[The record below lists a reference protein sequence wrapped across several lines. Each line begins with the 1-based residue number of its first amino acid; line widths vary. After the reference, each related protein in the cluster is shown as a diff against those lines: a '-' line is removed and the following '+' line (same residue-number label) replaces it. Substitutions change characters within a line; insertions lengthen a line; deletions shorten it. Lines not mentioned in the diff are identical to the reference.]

1 MRLCRLAHEGDDIVL
16 ALRNRDCGGQDA
28 VDTRTLG
35 VCRADTGVGDYHAP
49 NLTWGKR
56 NVKLRFPMAGPQT
69 ATPPPS
75 PAPSSAPSP
84 RAQLIHIEV
93 DRRLGHEWDEWN
105 GRPLPGGGD
114 FSAAPGLFF
123 RFAALTVAAA
133 TGALALL
140 LYLIGPRLGTLWPL
154 LPRILWSVLGLFAV
168 LQSLYL
174 SVIAAAFYSGRSL
187 LPERLL
193 ERGPYLQLMNYT
205 SLVARAFGKRDWVE
219 HAAIDIYNTL
229 AERRGRRVG
238 KGELLVLIPRCLSKQ
253 ALDGVL
259 EIAGRYEV
267 PVFVATRG
275 QLARRVI
282 RERRP
287 RAVVAVACERDMMTG
302 LRDVAGKLPV
312 LGLTMQ
318 LPNGPCR
325 DAAIDLGQME
335 RWVQGLVVAAPVP
348 EHTKR

>member
-1 MRLCRLAHEGDDIVL
+1 
-16 ALRNRDCGGQDA
+16 
-28 VDTRTLG
+28 
-35 VCRADTGVGDYHAP
+35 
-49 NLTWGKR
+49 
-56 NVKLRFPMAGPQT
+56 MAT
-69 ATPPPS
+69 ATSTPP
-75 PAPSSAPSP
+75 AQP

-105 GRPLPGGGD
+105 GKPLPSGGD
-114 FSAAPGLFF
+114 FSAPPGLFF
-123 RFAALTVAAA
+123 RFAGLTLAALASVA
-133 TGALALL
+133 ALL
-140 LYLIGPRLGTLWPL
+140 LYIVAPRLGALVPA
-154 LPRILWSVLGLFAV
+154 LPRVLWISLAALTVLAWLWLGLAV
-168 LQSLYL
+168 LS
-174 SVIAAAFYSGRSL
+174 FYSGINL

-193 ERGPYLQLMNYT
+193 ERGLYLRLMNYT
-205 SLVARAFGKRDWVE
+205 SALSRAFGKRDWVE

-229 AERRGRRVG
+229 AVRRGRKVG

-325 DAAIDLGQME
+325 DAVLDLPQME
-335 RWVQGLVVAAPVP
+335 EWVRGWISTSSTPAS
-348 EHTKR
+348 R

>member
-1 MRLCRLAHEGDDIVL
+1 
-16 ALRNRDCGGQDA
+16 
-28 VDTRTLG
+28 
-35 VCRADTGVGDYHAP
+35 
-49 NLTWGKR
+49 
-56 NVKLRFPMAGPQT
+56 VKLRFPMAAPQT
-69 ATPPPS
+69 ATPPQ
-75 PAPSSAPSP
+75 SSAPSPP

-114 FSAAPGLFF
+114 FSAAAALFF
-123 RFAALTVAAA
+123 RFAALTVATA
-133 TGALALL
+133 TGVVALL

-154 LPRILWSVLGLFAV
+154 LPTILWIALGLFAV
-168 LQSLYL
+168 VQWLYL
-174 SVIAAAFYSGRSL
+174 SLLAASFYSGRNL

-205 SLVARAFGKRDWVE
+205 SLVARPFGKRDWVE
-219 HAAIDIYNTL
+219 HAAIDVYNTL

-325 DAAIDLGQME
+325 DATIDLGQME
-335 RWVQGLVVAAPVP
+335 RWVQGLVATAPARAD
-348 EHTKR
+348 TKR

>member
-1 MRLCRLAHEGDDIVL
+1 VLDQRDDVGWSLGNGYGSGDNAIHPGTFCV
-16 ALRNRDCGGQDA
+16 GGADA
-28 VDTRTLG
+28 GIGQEHTS
-35 VCRADTGVGDYHAP
+35 
-49 NLTWGKR
+49 NLTPMNH
-56 NVKLRFPMAGPQT
+56 NVKLRSSMA
-69 ATPPPS
+69 
-75 PAPSSAPSP
+75 

-114 FSAAPGLFF
+114 FSAPPGLFF
-123 RFAALTVAAA
+123 RFAALTIVAATA
-133 TGALALL
+133 AIALL
-140 LYLIGPRLGTLWPL
+140 LYLIGPRLRGLWRPLPSVQWIALATLAAL
-154 LPRILWSVLGLFAV
+154 SA
-168 LQSLYL
+168 LYL
-174 SVIAAAFYSGRSL
+174 GVLAVSYYSGRNL
-187 LPERLL
+187 LPERLM
-193 ERGPYLQLMNYT
+193 ERGLYLKLMNYT

-219 HAAIDIYNTL
+219 HAAIDVYNTL
-229 AERRGRRVG
+229 ALRRGRKVG

-259 EIAGRYEV
+259 EIAGRYDV

-325 DAAIDLGQME
+325 DAAIDLEQME
-335 RWVQGLVVAAPVP
+335 KWVQGLVAS
-348 EHTKR
+348 

>member
-1 MRLCRLAHEGDDIVL
+1 M
-16 ALRNRDCGGQDA
+16 
-28 VDTRTLG
+28 
-35 VCRADTGVGDYHAP
+35 
-49 NLTWGKR
+49 
-56 NVKLRFPMAGPQT
+56 KLRFAMAAPHT
-69 ATPPPS
+69 AVPPPPPPPTA
-75 PAPSSAPSP
+75 PAASSAP

-105 GRPLPGGGD
+105 GRPLPGGGN

-123 RFAALTVAAA
+123 RFAALTVVTATAAV
-133 TGALALL
+133 ALL
-140 LYLIGPRLGTLWPL
+140 LFLVGPRLATLWPRL
-154 LPRILWSVLGLFAV
+154 HTVLWITVAVLAGLQTLYLGL
-168 LQSLYL
+168 L
-174 SVIAAAFYSGRSL
+174 AASYYGGRNL

-205 SLVARAFGKRDWVE
+205 SLVARGFGKRDWVE
-219 HAAIDIYNTL
+219 HAAIDVYNTL
-229 AERRGRRVG
+229 AVRRGRTVG

-325 DAAIDLGQME
+325 DAAIDLDQME
-335 RWVQGLVVAAPVP
+335 KWVQGLVAEQKPQRAP
-348 EHTKR
+348 TG

>member
-1 MRLCRLAHEGDDIVL
+1 
-16 ALRNRDCGGQDA
+16 
-28 VDTRTLG
+28 
-35 VCRADTGVGDYHAP
+35 
-49 NLTWGKR
+49 
-56 NVKLRFPMAGPQT
+56 MAAPQT
-69 ATPPPS
+69 ATPPS
-75 PAPSSAPSP
+75 QAP

-123 RFAALTVAAA
+123 RFAALTLAVLAAVAAF
-133 TGALALL
+133 L
-140 LYLIGPRLGTLWPL
+140 LYLVAPRLVALSPPLARGLWIAL
-154 LPRILWSVLGLFAV
+154 AAGLGLA
-168 LQSLYL
+168 SLYL
-174 SVIAAAFYSGRSL
+174 IVLAASFYGGRNL
-187 LPERLL
+187 LPERLM
-193 ERGPYLQLMNYT
+193 ERGPYLQLMNYA
-205 SLVARAFGKRDWVE
+205 SLIARVFGKRDWVE
-219 HAAIDIYNTL
+219 HAAIDVYNTL

-325 DAAIDLGQME
+325 DASIDLDQME
-335 RWVQGLVVAAPVP
+335 KWVQGLVS
-348 EHTKR
+348 TS

>member
-1 MRLCRLAHEGDDIVL
+1 
-16 ALRNRDCGGQDA
+16 
-28 VDTRTLG
+28 
-35 VCRADTGVGDYHAP
+35 
-49 NLTWGKR
+49 
-56 NVKLRFPMAGPQT
+56 MAAPQT
-69 ATPPPS
+69 ATPPS
-75 PAPSSAPSP
+75 QAP

-123 RFAALTVAAA
+123 RFAGLTLA
-133 TGALALL
+133 ALAAGAAFL
-140 LYLIGPRLGTLWPL
+140 LYLVAPRLVTLSPPL
-154 LPRILWSVLGLFAV
+154 ARDLWLVLAAALGLAT
-168 LQSLYL
+168 LYL
-174 SVIAAAFYSGRSL
+174 IVLVASFYGGRNL
-187 LPERLL
+187 LPERLM
-193 ERGPYLQLMNYT
+193 ERGPYLELMNYA
-205 SLVARAFGKRDWVE
+205 SLIARGFGKRDWVE

-325 DAAIDLGQME
+325 DAAIDLDQME
-335 RWVQGLVVAAPVP
+335 KWVQGLVA
-348 EHTKR
+348 TS

>member
-1 MRLCRLAHEGDDIVL
+1 
-16 ALRNRDCGGQDA
+16 
-28 VDTRTLG
+28 
-35 VCRADTGVGDYHAP
+35 
-49 NLTWGKR
+49 
-56 NVKLRFPMAGPQT
+56 MAT
-69 ATPPPS
+69 A
-75 PAPSSAPSP
+75 ASAPPAAP

-93 DRRLGHEWDEWN
+93 DRRLGHEWDEWD
-105 GRPLPGGGD
+105 GRALPGGGD
-114 FSAAPGLFF
+114 FSAPPGLFF
-123 RFAALTVAAA
+123 RFAALT
-133 TGALALL
+133 
-140 LYLIGPRLGTLWPL
+140 
-154 LPRILWSVLGLFAV
+154 
-168 LQSLYL
+168 
-174 SVIAAAFYSGRSL
+174 IAAAALVVGLLFYL
-187 LPERLL
+187 LAPRLSALWPALFPKALWIALAVGAGIKALYLALVAASYYGGTNLLSERLL

-205 SLVARAFGKRDWVE
+205 SAIARLFGKRDWVE

-229 AERRGRRVG
+229 AVRRGRKVG

-325 DAAIDLGQME
+325 DAALDLTQME
-335 RWVQGLVVAAPVP
+335 QWVRGWVSTSSHPAS
-348 EHTKR
+348 R

>member
-1 MRLCRLAHEGDDIVL
+1 
-16 ALRNRDCGGQDA
+16 
-28 VDTRTLG
+28 
-35 VCRADTGVGDYHAP
+35 
-49 NLTWGKR
+49 
-56 NVKLRFPMAGPQT
+56 
-69 ATPPPS
+69 
-75 PAPSSAPSP
+75 
-84 RAQLIHIEV
+84 
-93 DRRLGHEWDEWN
+93 LGHEWDEWN

-123 RFAALTVAAA
+123 RFATLTVTVAAVA
-133 TGALALL
+133 VAVL
-140 LYLIGPRLGTLWPL
+140 LYLVGPRLAALWQPLPKVLWITL
-154 LPRILWSVLGLFAV
+154 AV
-168 LQSLYL
+168 LAGLKTLYL
-174 SVIAAAFYSGRSL
+174 SLLAASYYGGRNL

-205 SLVARAFGKRDWVE
+205 SLIARGFGKRDWVE
-219 HAAIDIYNTL
+219 HAAIDVYNTL
-229 AERRGRRVG
+229 AVRRGRTVG

-325 DAAIDLGQME
+325 DAAIDLDQME
-335 RWVQGLVVAAPVP
+335 KWVQGLVAEHKPQGAPAS
-348 EHTKR
+348 

>member
-1 MRLCRLAHEGDDIVL
+1 MGEPQREAS
-16 ALRNRDCGGQDA
+16 
-28 VDTRTLG
+28 T
-35 VCRADTGVGDYHAP
+35 
-49 NLTWGKR
+49 
-56 NVKLRFPMAGPQT
+56 PMAAPQT
-69 ATPPPS
+69 ATPP
-75 PAPSSAPSP
+75 AQAP

-105 GRPLPGGGD
+105 GRPLPRGGD

-123 RFAALTVAAA
+123 RFAALTLAAFAAVAAF
-133 TGALALL
+133 L
-140 LYLIGPRLGTLWPL
+140 LYLVAPRLVALSPQLATGLWVAL
-154 LPRILWSVLGLFAV
+154 AAALGLAT
-168 LQSLYL
+168 LYL
-174 SVIAAAFYSGRSL
+174 IVLVASFYGGRNL
-187 LPERLL
+187 LPERLM
-193 ERGPYLQLMNYT
+193 ERGPYLQLMNYA
-205 SLVARAFGKRDWVE
+205 SLIARGFGKRDWVE
-219 HAAIDIYNTL
+219 HAAIDVYNTL

-325 DAAIDLGQME
+325 DASIDLDQME
-335 RWVQGLVVAAPVP
+335 KWVQGLVA
-348 EHTKR
+348 TS

>member
-1 MRLCRLAHEGDDIVL
+1 M
-16 ALRNRDCGGQDA
+16 
-28 VDTRTLG
+28 T
-35 VCRADTGVGDYHAP
+35 P
-49 NLTWGKR
+49 
-56 NVKLRFPMAGPQT
+56 GPT
-69 ATPPPS
+69 TTPPTAPPS
-75 PAPSSAPSP
+75 TAPPAASAP

-123 RFAALTVAAA
+123 RFAAVTVAVAA
-133 TGALALL
+133 GSIALL
-140 LYLIGPRLGTLWPL
+140 LYLIGPRFGAFWLA
-154 LPRILWSVLGLFAV
+154 LPRVLWFGLAAFAA
-168 LQSLYL
+168 LSWSYL
-174 SVIAAAFYSGRSL
+174 SVLAVSFYSGRNL

-205 SLVARAFGKRDWVE
+205 SLLARVFGKRDWVE
-219 HAAIDIYNTL
+219 HAAIDVYNAL

-325 DAAIDLGQME
+325 DAAIDLTQME
-335 RWVQGLVVAAPVP
+335 KWVQGLVGATQHKPEPAPAA
-348 EHTKR
+348 

>member
-1 MRLCRLAHEGDDIVL
+1 
-16 ALRNRDCGGQDA
+16 
-28 VDTRTLG
+28 
-35 VCRADTGVGDYHAP
+35 
-49 NLTWGKR
+49 
-56 NVKLRFPMAGPQT
+56 
-69 ATPPPS
+69 
-75 PAPSSAPSP
+75 
-84 RAQLIHIEV
+84 
-93 DRRLGHEWDEWN
+93 
-105 GRPLPGGGD
+105 
-114 FSAAPGLFF
+114 
-123 RFAALTVAAA
+123 RFAAFTLLTATAAVAF
-133 TGALALL
+133 L
-140 LYLIGPRLGTLWPL
+140 LYLIGPRLATLWAPL
-154 LPRILWSVLGLFAV
+154 PKVLWTGLA
-168 LQSLYL
+168 LLAGLKALYL
-174 SVIAAAFYSGRSL
+174 TLLAVSFYGRRNL

-205 SLVARAFGKRDWVE
+205 SLVSRLFGRRDWVE
-219 HAAIDIYNTL
+219 HAAIDVYNTL
-229 AERRGRRVG
+229 AVRRGRRVG

-325 DAAIDLGQME
+325 DASIDLQQME
-335 RWVQGLVVAAPVP
+335 TWVQGLVAQDLPA
-348 EHTKR
+348 KA